1 MSSEFLHFILALTI
15 IIVVAK
21 ASGYISV
28 RLGQPSVLGELLA
41 GIILG
46 PTLIDFL
53 HSWLVFREDLHLG
66 EEIALL
72 AEIGV
77 LLLMMLAGLELN
89 LVDLVRSGKVAALS
103 GTLGVVLPL
112 GMGAGVALLFG
123 IDLTAAVF
131 IGLALSATSV
141 SISAQTLLELNLLRS
156 RVGLAML
163 GAAVFDDVLVILG
176 LSLATILL
184 ADGGGIGSILLTIS
198 RMALYLLGAGL
209 VGVLI
214 LPRLAN
220 WIDRLPIS
228 QGLIAFALV
237 ACLLY
242 AWAAEVIGGM
252 AGITGAF
259 LLGLFLG
266 RLSTVERIEEGVTT
280 LAYGFFVPIFF
291 VGIGLS
297 VDMGAMSGGVWGLAL
312 VLTAVAITS
321 KIVGC
326 GLGGKLAGFSNR
338 EALQLGIGMVSRG
351 EVGLI
356 VASFALAEGLIGQS
370 AFSAVIFM
378 VIVATLVTPPLLRA
392 SFAREGGGGESGGE
406 GESGSRGEREQGRA
420 GAGES
425 GRTRLRDY

>member
-1 MSSEFLHFILALTI
+1 
-15 IIVVAK
+15 
-21 ASGYISV
+21 
-28 RLGQPSVLGELLA
+28 
-41 GIILG
+41 
-46 PTLIDFL
+46 
-53 HSWLVFREDLHLG
+53 
-66 EEIALL
+66 
-72 AEIGV
+72 
-77 LLLMMLAGLELN
+77 
-89 LVDLVRSGKVAALS
+89 
-103 GTLGVVLPL
+103 
-112 GMGAGVALLFG
+112 
-123 IDLTAAVF
+123 
-131 IGLALSATSV
+131 
-141 SISAQTLLELNLLRS
+141 
-156 RVGLAML
+156 
-163 GAAVFDDVLVILG
+163 
-176 LSLATILL
+176 
-184 ADGGGIGSILLTIS
+184 
-198 RMALYLLGAGL
+198 
-209 VGVLI
+209 
-214 LPRLAN
+214 
-220 WIDRLPIS
+220 
-228 QGLIAFALV
+228 
-237 ACLLY
+237 
-242 AWAAEVIGGM
+242 M

-406 GESGSRGEREQGRA
+406 GESGSRGE
-420 GAGES
+420 GENET
-425 GRTRLRDY
+425 TRLLDYETKNYVPPGCAGFR